1 MFWYDHIIH
10 KISDVFIC
18 STSPPPFQPAPTSS
32 LPPALPACPPFQ
44 PAEIRK
50 VKKRTDWELTGYL
63 SRVFRCWLTGTDLR
77 SRQIWSKGCS
87 VTAHLVQCYKVIYTQ
102 SSHTGQKVTISF
114 RLQHKI
120 TILWCTILSLEPIQS
135 VSLNLLIVY
144 YPPRQLRSI
153 SWHGK
158 PPHFFRKTIC
168 RMRFLAYRSWK
179 WNELT
184 PMWHL
189 SLAFHVFL

>member
-18 STSPPPFQPAPTSS
+18 STSRP
-32 LPPALPACPPFQ
+32 LPACPP
-44 PAEIRK
+44 PPPPPPPPSSLPKSE
-50 VKKRTDWELTGYL
+50 KKRTDWELTGYL

-114 RLQHKI
+114 RLQRKI
-120 TILWCTILSLEPIQS
+120 TTLWCRTILSLEPIQS

-153 SWHGK
+153 SWHGEL
-158 PPHFFRKTIC
+158 PHFFRKAIC
-168 RMRFLAYRSWK
+168 RMRFLAYRVMEV
-179 WNELT
+179 ELT
-184 PMWHL
+184 H
-189 SLAFHVFL
+189 SYVTFLARLPRLPLGQP